1 MKNTLKILVTA
12 LALAAGA
19 SSLVG
24 TADAATMKMTKAEM
38 MAMKPM
44 MCKMHGMGTETYSC
58 FSEPMAKTMMMKKHV
73 KMHSMMCMQ
82 KSGMGTEQ
90 YDCLTNSKYKMMMKH
105 M

>member
-1 MKNTLKILVTA
+1 MKNTMKIIVTA
-12 LALAAGA
+12 LSLAAGA

-24 TADAATMKMTKAEM
+24 NADAATMKMTKAEM

-58 FSEPMAKTMMMKKHV
+58 FSEPMAKTIMMKKHV
-73 KMHSMMCMQ
+73 KMHSMMCKQ
-82 KSGMGTEQ
+82 SGMGTEQ
-90 YDCLTNSKYKMMMKH
+90 YDCLTMPKYKMMMKH